1 MSPHRRLLAASAETR
16 SRVPLVSKGPGNPCC
31 ATLALSFEAP
41 RAVPPCVY
49 YVPICVA
56 DTWAVLCQ
64 GAGTSATCLPFHAPW
79 VRQSPSHGRICMSE
93 VTLRAVR
100 CYFGGVFGS
109 MGIRLFC
116 RAVWAPS
123 SSCPAS
129 APRTVSHAQC
139 REAGCGE
146 QWPSPLFTLT
156 SGLGT
161 VAEQQ
166 QPLPRPSGSVQ
177 PPVAMWLGGQWLS
190 PALCA
195 SQRSSLCLPRM
206 GGSELSILSP
216 LQSREKVAHSGCVCK
231 YCDSIFLLC
240 LFFKRGVGI
249 K

>member
-1 MSPHRRLLAASAETR
+1 MLFR
-16 SRVPLVSKGPGNPCC
+16 
-31 ATLALSFEAP
+31 
-41 RAVPPCVY
+41 
-49 YVPICVA
+49 
-56 DTWAVLCQ
+56 
-64 GAGTSATCLPFHAPW
+64 
-79 VRQSPSHGRICMSE
+79 
-93 VTLRAVR
+93 
-100 CYFGGVFGS
+100 GVFGS

-129 APRTVSHAQC
+129 APRTVSRAQC
-139 REAGCGE
+139 REAAFEE

-161 VAEQQ
+161 VAQAQ
-166 QPLPRPSGSVQ
+166 RLRSAPSGH
-177 PPVAMWLGGQWLS
+177 VAGWTVALPSPLCLSEVFPLS
-190 PALCA
+190 P
-195 SQRSSLCLPRM
+195 QD

-240 LFFKRGVGI
+240 LFFRRGVGI